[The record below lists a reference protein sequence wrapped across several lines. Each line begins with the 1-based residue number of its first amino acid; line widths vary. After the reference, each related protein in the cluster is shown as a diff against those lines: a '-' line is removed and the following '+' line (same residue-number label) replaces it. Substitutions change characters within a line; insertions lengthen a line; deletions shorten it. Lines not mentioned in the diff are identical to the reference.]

1 MRGVVMMRS
10 TTFALLLGLAY
21 SAVGVLGLIPAALL
35 PPPPDAP
42 PLHFTVLS
50 GYLLGVFPVNVLHTA
65 VHLATGFWGLVAWRG
80 FVKSI
85 TYCHTVAVFYGTLC
99 LVGLVPG
106 LNAMHGT
113 LPIHG
118 PDVWLHGVTAA
129 LAAYVAW
136 RADAS
141 RTRREP

>member
-1 MRGVVMMRS
+1 MSS
-10 TTFALLLGLAY
+10 TRFALLLGVLY
-21 SAVGVLGLIPAALL
+21 SAIGVLGLIPAALF

-50 GYLLGVFPVNVLHTA
+50 GYLLGLFPVNVLHTA

-85 TYCHTVAVFYGTLC
+85 TYCHVVATFYGALF
-99 LVGLVPG
+99 LLGLIPG
-106 LNAMHGT
+106 VNVMYGT

-118 PDVWLHGVTAA
+118 PDVWLHGGTAV
-129 LAAYVAW
+129 LAAYFAW
-136 RADAS
+136 RTEAARSKRGSGD
-141 RTRREP
+141 